1 MVDAVILM
9 QGARVQSL
17 IGELRSHNWYS
28 KKNKR
33 SLTPGSL
40 PRDWGVAPGEWPGLG
55 ICKPPPPTPASSL
68 VQLRVR
74 RVVNRMAMS

>member
-9 QGARVQSL
+9 QGAQVQSL
-17 IGELRSHNWYS
+17 TGEPRSHNWYS

-55 ICKPPPPTPASSL
+55 IYKPPPPANSL

-74 RVVNRMAMS
+74 RVVTGWP

>member
-17 IGELRSHNWYS
+17 IGEMRSHKWYS
-28 KKNKR
+28 KKIKISDTWVPPQR
-33 SLTPGSL
+33 L
-40 PRDWGVAPGEWPGLG
+40 PLG
-55 ICKPPPPTPASSL
+55 CGQALGFANRHPAPTPANSL

-74 RVVNRMAMS
+74 RVVTGWP